1 MPGGDRALDG
11 VMEVKVLGSN
21 PLTVL
26 QMSKDI
32 LNISK
37 DIHTA
42 GASEFNIKLNNRR
55 TNRQGKEKSTC

>member
-26 QMSKDI
+26 QMSKDM

-42 GASEFNIKLNNRR
+42 GVSDFNIKLNNRR
-55 TNRQGKEKSTC
+55 TNRQGKKKSTC